1 MTPKE
6 APFGT
11 PMEELRFL
19 QKLETVG
26 NAFWLR
32 FEYIAKA
39 ITSYEE
45 LKRELESAKN
55 EIEQLQDAYTSCF
68 KDLKNMT
75 DYVIELKRDVKRFIE
90 ILNISDDSRLWDEHN
105 RLVKKLSKVGKGE

>member
-19 QKLETVG
+19 QRLERIG

-32 FEYIAKA
+32 FEYIAQSL
-39 ITSYEE
+39 T
-45 LKRELESAKN
+45 ELE
-55 EIEQLQDAYTSCF
+55 
-68 KDLKNMT
+68 
-75 DYVIELKRDVKRFIE
+75 ELKRDVKSVYTELIMYIGNNLVIE
-90 ILNISDDSRLWDEHN
+90 QEELDINYLCE
-105 RLVKKLSKVGKGE
+105 VVEKLSKVGKEE

>member
-19 QKLETVG
+19 QKLEPIG

-32 FEYIAKA
+32 FEYIAQSL
-39 ITSYEE
+39 TEHEE
-45 LKRELESAKN
+45 LKL
-55 EIEQLQDAYTSCF
+55 
-68 KDLKNMT
+68 
-75 DYVIELKRDVKRFIE
+75 DVKRYFE
-90 ILNISDDSRLWDEHN
+90 TRNKLKTILPSAKDITEFWELEE
-105 RLVKKLSKVGKGE
+105 KLLKVGKE